1 MGQQVCYQLQVGLLK
16 GHISVDSTDLT
27 LKSVKTQASNYINEK
42 FPDHGVSRISERIL
56 LFRHDYSAPNI
67 LQMLNS
73 VSELTEGCILEAVMS
88 TQPLGEEDVEIRPH
102 SLSIHSYK
110 TPTFCDFCGEM
121 LFGMFKQG
129 LKCEL
134 CGLNYHKR
142 CVFKIPND
150 CSHRKKRRNSFSDS
164 SNSSSQSYFTSVGA
178 TSIDG
183 SNYLIAPAREGST
196 SPATPKRSSNIH
208 GRPAWVDMHLA
219 NRLKIPHTFVFHT
232 YTKPTKCQFCNK
244 VLVGVFKQG
253 LQCKDCRFNVH
264 KKCSE
269 RVPRDCTGEVP
280 SEGGNGAT
288 SEGYNDTDD
297 RNDEESDEDGRGPR
311 SPDTDDS
318 NIVTPSNFDSHMAA
332 QTTHSNI
339 PVQRLVQSVRQTK
352 RVGSKTVKEGWVFH
366 FTNKDNMRKR
376 HYWRLDSK
384 SITMFKSETGPNYY
398 KEVPLSE
405 ILAVDTAKKLSG
417 DVMHCFEIRTANV
430 DFFVGEDSSQI
441 DGAVSDPDYMKSW
454 ESAIRLAFMPV
465 QSGSGIELP
474 SQDEPGTGAAKE
486 ALPNGAYAVER
497 EGKEKDISQAY
508 QIFPDEV
515 LGSGQFGIVYG
526 GVHRV
531 SSRSVAIKVID
542 KMRFPTKQETALKN
556 EVSILQNLHYPG
568 VVNLEKMFETPERIF
583 VVMEKLRGDMLEMI
597 LSSEQGRLSERI
609 TKFLVTQILVALKH
623 LHTKNIVHCDLKPEN
638 VLLSSDSDFPQV
650 KLCDFGYSRIIGK
663 KSFRKSIV
671 GTPAYLAPEVLYTN
685 VLKKR
690 GFNRSLDMW
699 STGVIIYV
707 AISGQ
712 FPFNEETKSPSFDLS
727 I

>member
-1 MGQQVCYQLQVGLLK
+1 VADSSNLTIKSIKILAC
-16 GHISVDSTDLT
+16 SFVD
-27 LKSVKTQASNYINEK
+27 QK
-42 FPDHGVSRISERIL
+42 FPDHSISRAGEKIL
-56 LFRHDYSAPNI
+56 VFRHDYSSSNI
-67 LQMLNS
+67 LQRLTS
-73 VSELTEGCILEAVMS
+73 VSEVTEGCILELVMS
-88 TQPLGEEDVEIRPH
+88 AQPIGDEDIEIRPH

-150 CSHRKKRRNSFSDS
+150 CSHRKKRRNSFTDT
-164 SNSSSQSYFTSVGA
+164 SNSSLLGYCSSVGA
-178 TSIDG
+178 NSIDG
-183 SNYLIAPAREGST
+183 SNFLIAREGSA
-196 SPATPKRSSNIH
+196 SPGTPKKSSNIH

-219 NRLKIPHTFVFHT
+219 NRLKIPHTFVLHT
-232 YTKPTKCQFCNK
+232 YTKPTKCHFCNK

-269 RVPRDCTGEVP
+269 RVPRECTGEVP
-280 SEGGNGAT
+280 SE
-288 SEGYNDTDD
+288 SSLEVED
-297 RNDEESDEDGRGPR
+297 RNGEESDDEGRGPK
-311 SPDTDDS
+311 SPDMFDP

-332 QTTHSNI
+332 QPTHSNI

-352 RVGSKTVKEGWVFH
+352 RIGSKIVKEGWMIH
-366 FTNKDNMRKR
+366 FTNKDSMRK
-376 HYWRLDSK
+376 HYYWRLDSK
-384 SITMFKSETGPNYY
+384 SITLFKSETGPNYY

-405 ILAVDTAKKLSG
+405 ILAVDSAKKLSG
-417 DVMHCFEIRTANV
+417 EVMHCFEIRTANV
-430 DFFVGEDSSQI
+430 DFFVGEDRSLTA
-441 DGAVSDPDYMKSW
+441 GAAGDPEYMKSW
-454 ESAIRLAFMPV
+454 ETVIRQAFMPV
-465 QSGSGIELP
+465 QSAGGSELP
-474 SQDEPGTGAAKE
+474 SQEGAEGGPAKE
-486 ALPNGAYAVER
+486 SSSGGAYVVDKEGR
-497 EGKEKDISQAY
+497 ETDISQAY

-526 GVHRV
+526 GVHRM
-531 SSRSVAIKVID
+531 SGRSVAIKVID

-568 VVNLEKMFETPERIF
+568 VVNLERMFETPERIF

-597 LSSEQGRLSERI
+597 LSSEQARLSERI

-650 KLCDFGYSRIIGK
+650 KLCDFGYARIIGK

-671 GTPAYLAPEVLYTN
+671 GTPAYLAPEVLYSN
-685 VLKKR
+685 VLKKQ
-690 GFNRSLDMW
+690 GFNRSLDIW

-707 AISGQ
+707 SLSGQ
-712 FPFNEETKSPSFDLS
+712 FPFNEGKIFLPFTFNISL
-727 I
+727 